1 MHVGRR
7 AQSTVNALETKER
20 KKERTVSLRKSPLLT
35 AAVAVA
41 VGPVLLYSRSRDRRM
56 TSALIEF
63 LLNRRN
69 NKADVTICER
79 DNFDSPKFF
88 EASDRQFNG
97 DMDALHNCNA
107 RARALSFRSHP
118 HVTTIPSSVSS
129 VLAHSIMSCHP
140 TCSG

>member
-7 AQSTVNALETKER
+7 AQSTVSQCFGNER

-79 DNFDSPKFF
+79 DSFDSPQFF

-107 RARALSFRSHP
+107 RARSFISL
-118 HVTTIPSSVSS
+118 T
-129 VLAHSIMSCHP
+129 P
-140 TCSG
+140 TCDDDSVVCLLRPRP

>member
-1 MHVGRR
+1 
-7 AQSTVNALETKER
+7 
-20 KKERTVSLRKSPLLT
+20 
-35 AAVAVA
+35 
-41 VGPVLLYSRSRDRRM
+41 M

-79 DNFDSPKFF
+79 DSFDSPQFF

-107 RARALSFRSHP
+107 RARSFISL
-118 HVTTIPSSVSS
+118 TLTCDDDSV
-129 VLAHSIMSCHP
+129 VCLLRP
-140 TCSG
+140 RP